1 MVTQLKAA
9 VEQISVNDGVKV
21 ASKDQRKR
29 GRKAQEKAIDE
40 PKQKVNRWSQDER
53 ARFI

>member
-9 VEQISVNDGVKV
+9 VEQISGNDRVKV

-29 GRKAQEKAIDE
+29 DRKANEKAIDE
-40 PKQKVNRWSQDER
+40 QKKKVNRWSQDER